1 MPILILWIIWK
12 IAEPQTTKMKRA
24 NNQGPTDAFSSG
36 AFLEVLATLPRW
48 VIFLLCFSLA
58 IRIRC
63 LATIFAA
70 PPPAPATP
78 SVSLARFF
86 SGRCDRRSAPGG
98 RAARA
103 RGLSGGA
110 LAPTTGPGRGGLRV
124 WTLAGRGPTDD
135 AGLSGRARR
144 ARGRCRTGRQNTL
157 ALPLWPPPGAWNVRG
172 RKRTQRNNET
182 VQQPVASNCFGI
194 RCQRQH
200 WTGPAPRKCRL
211 RLLRKTEREGE
222 VRRTDPSPAPPRTVK
237 RGPKVAR
244 ARVRG
249 LFSVSLRPEVN
260 LSRGSWPRKHKF
272 AVSTPEE
279 TCWGRV
285 RPSWTLTQVSE
296 FLFPGQD
303 GAVHATPDSPRI
315 RRAVHGKWTTT
326 FYRKHSVP
334 KRIWE
339 KLQSLYL

>member
-1 MPILILWIIWK
+1 MAGSPHVTGLSRVPELTRSRTHLLSSQLRSSSRPRAGAWGRELDAALAPGPQNRLRNGERRPLFPYRGLGDVAALGDILAVLLVGHTDPLLGNHLRG
-12 IAEPQTTKMKRA
+12 ATTCP
-24 NNQGPTDAFSSG
+24 GH
-36 AFLEVLATLPRW
+36 
-48 VIFLLCFSLA
+48 
-58 IRIRC
+58 
-63 LATIFAA
+63 
-70 PPPAPATP
+70 P
-78 SVSLARFF
+78 SVSLARFV

-144 ARGRCRTGRQNTL
+144 ARGRCRAGRQNSL

-222 VRRTDPSPAPPRTVK
+222 VRSTDPSPAPPRTVK

-260 LSRGSWPRKHKF
+260 WPRGSWPRKHKF

-279 TCWGRV
+279 TC
-285 RPSWTLTQVSE
+285 
-296 FLFPGQD
+296 
-303 GAVHATPDSPRI
+303 
-315 RRAVHGKWTTT
+315 
-326 FYRKHSVP
+326 
-334 KRIWE
+334 
-339 KLQSLYL
+339 